1 MFNPQNCR
9 ERERERKEGK
19 KKGRKE
25 EGKEE
30 GKVSISEISSFF
42 CHLP

>member
-9 ERERERKEGK
+9 ERERERKDGK

>member
-1 MFNPQNCR
+1 M
-9 ERERERKEGK
+9 RKLITHTHTTK

-30 GKVSISEISSFF
+30 RIIERERDEGDDMVFT
-42 CHLP
+42 